1 MNGCIKNKLYQFTER
16 KKKIVIWNCPC
27 ERRTKNDNNNDD
39 NTYFNKQRTQKG

>member
-27 ERRTKNDNNNDD
+27 ERRNNETKRIH
-39 NTYFNKQRTQKG
+39 TRRI

>member
-27 ERRTKNDNNNDD
+27 ERRNNERYKRN
-39 NTYFNKQRTQKG
+39 NRLVRQ